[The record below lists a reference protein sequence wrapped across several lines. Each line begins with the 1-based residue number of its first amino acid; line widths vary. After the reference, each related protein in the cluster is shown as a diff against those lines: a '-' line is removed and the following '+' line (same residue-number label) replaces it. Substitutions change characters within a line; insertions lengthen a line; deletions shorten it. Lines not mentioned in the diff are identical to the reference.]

1 MRSDSQFTVAIHT
14 LILVEYY
21 RDESITSDLV
31 ARSIGCNPV
40 IVRNVFTKL
49 SKAGILNPGMGR
61 KKTELAV
68 PADRITLR
76 DVFAATQSLHVE
88 HMFGMYAPNSQCPVG
103 PDIHRILTD
112 RLENARD
119 SILKEL
125 ESTTIADMVSDI
137 PPGRGLP
144 PINRE

>member
-14 LILVEYY
+14 LMLVEYY

-49 SKAGILNPGMGR
+49 NRAGILNPGMGR

-76 DVFAATQSLHVE
+76 DVFAATQSLNIE
-88 HMFGMYAPNSQCPVG
+88 HMFGMYDANPKCPVG

-112 RLENARD
+112 RLEAARD
-119 SILKEL
+119 SILRDL
-125 ESTTIADMVSDI
+125 DGTTIADLVSGI

-144 PINRE
+144 PLKRE

>member
-49 SKAGILNPGMGR
+49 NRAGILNPGMGR

-76 DVFAATQSLHVE
+76 DVFAATQSLHIE
-88 HMFGMYAPNSQCPVG
+88 HMFGMYDANPQCPVG

-112 RLENARD
+112 RLGDARD

-125 ESTTIADMVSDI
+125 EGTTIADLVSEI

-144 PINRE
+144 PLHRE